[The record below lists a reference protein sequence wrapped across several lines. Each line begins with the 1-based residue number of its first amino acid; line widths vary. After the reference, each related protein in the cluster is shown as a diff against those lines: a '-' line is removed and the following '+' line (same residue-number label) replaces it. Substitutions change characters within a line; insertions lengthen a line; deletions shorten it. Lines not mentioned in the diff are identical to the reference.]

1 MNYHSPEAI
10 EIGKAD
16 EVILGAKVGP
26 DFDEINRDFTLPA
39 GSVIDVD

>member
-1 MNYHSPEAI
+1 MNYQSPEAVA
-10 EIGKAD
+10 IGKAD

-26 DFDEINRDFTLPA
+26 FYDELDREITEPN